1 MKWVFRSRTI
11 GTTMSLWDT
20 LDNATYPTTG
30 AKYLELKT
38 KVMWGNV
45 CLIPL
50 STVKH
55 YAGTTWRYGVWSQY
69 TGKIGISLSPDLI
82 KTVCPW
88 QYCTFPVMPF
98 ITDLSLHLRIWNNVL
113 FKFETY
119 VKMTWNTARCYEK
132 IIQKHKLV

>member
-55 YAGTTWRYGVWSQY
+55 YGVPLDDMVFGLNILEKSA
-69 TGKIGISLSPDLI
+69 L
-82 KTVCPW
+82 VCL
-88 QYCTFPVMPF
+88 Q
-98 ITDLSLHLRIWNNVL
+98 I
-113 FKFETY
+113 
-119 VKMTWNTARCYEK
+119 
-132 IIQKHKLV
+132 